1 MNRQSHTKVTKAII
15 PAAGLGTRFL
25 PATKAMPKEML
36 TVVAK
41 PIIQYAVEEAYAA
54 GIREFI
60 FITGRGKVV
69 MENHF
74 DHPYELADTLEKK
87 GKLAELKMVKDVL
100 PDDAK
105 IFYTRQGAPLGL
117 GHAVYCAHGITQD
130 EPFAVL
136 LPDDIIDCGKTN
148 PLKEMIKIYN
158 ETGKSVVMCEE
169 VPHDRTN
176 QYGILDLGGGGIKKQ
191 RATVK
196 GFIEK
201 PDPKNA
207 PSNLRI
213 AGRYVLTPRHMAE
226 LAKTKPGKAGEIQ
239 LTDAMQQV
247 CKKEGFTGYLF
258 TGQMF
263 DCGDKVGFQMANL
276 HFAMQDPY
284 IAARLQP
291 FIHQI
296 AENHDR
302 RTAYRVKENKPAVY
316 GKPAGAKKSAPKA
329 KAKPKSKTRK

>member
-1 MNRQSHTKVTKAII
+1 MSRTAKPKVTKAII

-36 TVVAK
+36 TVVSK

-136 LPDDIIDCGKTN
+136 LPDDIIDCGKVN

-176 QYGILDLGGGGIKKQ
+176 QYGILDLGGGGIKNL
-191 RATVK
+191 RANVK
-196 GFIEK
+196 GFVEK
-201 PDPKNA
+201 PDPKSA
-207 PSNLRI
+207 PSNL
-213 AGRYVLTPRHMAE
+213 AVVGRYVLTARHMAE
-226 LAKTKPGKAGEIQ
+226 LARTKPGKGGEIQ

-247 CKKEGFTGYLF
+247 CKREGFTGYLS
-258 TGQMF
+258 TCQRF

-284 IAARLQP
+284 IASRLQP
-291 FIHQI
+291 FLHQM
-296 AENHDR
+296 ADNHDR
-302 RTAYRVKENKPAVY
+302 RTAYRAREDKPTVY
-316 GKPAGAKKSAPKA
+316 GKSS
-329 KAKPKSKTRK
+329 SKTKKK